1 LGRRALKLLAVTVL
15 LVCIGSHVSEL
26 LDTWDHTF
34 ETGHDL
40 ESALIILALTV
51 GAALALAS
59 ATVELVSKTKSFQP
73 VHLARAFAHA
83 VSELIVSTHS
93 PPVIPLRI

>member
-1 LGRRALKLLAVTVL
+1 MARRAVKLAAVAVL

-34 ETGHDL
+34 ETGHDT

-51 GAALALAS
+51 GVALALAS
-59 ATVELVSKTKSFQP
+59 VAVALVCKIKSFKP
-73 VHLARAFAHA
+73 VHPAQAHA
-83 VSELIVSTHS
+83 HVDSDFIVSTHS
-93 PPVIPLRI
+93 PPAIPLRI

>member
-34 ETGHDL
+34 ETGHDI
-40 ESALIILALTV
+40 ESALIVLALTV
-51 GAALALAS
+51 GAALALAL
-59 ATVELVSKTKSFQP
+59 ATVVLVSKTKSF
-73 VHLARAFAHA
+73 HLVNVGHAVAHA
-83 VSELIVSTHS
+83 VSELIISTHS
-93 PPVIPLRI
+93 PPIIPLRI